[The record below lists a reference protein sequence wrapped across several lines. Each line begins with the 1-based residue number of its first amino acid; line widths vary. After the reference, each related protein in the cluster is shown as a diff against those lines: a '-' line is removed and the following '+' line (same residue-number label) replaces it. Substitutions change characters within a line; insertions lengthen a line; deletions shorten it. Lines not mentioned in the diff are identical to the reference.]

1 MEWMNYTP
9 EFECDNYNRDML
21 KYSPW
26 SGHRLFAYDLIAN
39 TRPETVVELG
49 SFYGCSM
56 FTFAAGCKRSA
67 FKYKFKC
74 C

>member
-49 SFYGCSM
+49 SFLRLLHVYIC
-56 FTFAAGCKRSA
+56 AGCKRSD
-67 FKYKFKC
+67 
-74 C
+74 